1 MHFQFRKSDQYSVC
15 TTECIFYLKT
25 IHSGLIHKGPWMLS
39 AAAFSFQAVL
49 PSEAHS
55 YELGRSRFFAENTV
69 KLKSLGM
76 GFAETSTP
84 HKKLELLREAMLIGR
99 L

>member
-1 MHFQFRKSDQYSVC
+1 
-15 TTECIFYLKT
+15 
-25 IHSGLIHKGPWMLS
+25 MLS

-49 PSEAHS
+49 PSEALS
-55 YELGRSRFFAENTV
+55 CELGRSRFFAENTV

-84 HKKLELLREAMLIGR
+84 HKKLQLLREAMLVGR
-99 L
+99 P

>member
-1 MHFQFRKSDQYSVC
+1 
-15 TTECIFYLKT
+15 
-25 IHSGLIHKGPWMLS
+25 MLS

-55 YELGRSRFFAENTV
+55 CERGRSRFFAENTV

-76 GFAETSTP
+76 GFAETNMP